1 MFLNVIFPFLFNMPS
16 SSSAS
21 IFKGKEKNVIDYK
34 TVIA

>member
-16 SSSAS
+16 FSAS
-21 IFKGKEKNVIDYK
+21 IFKGKETNVIDYK

>member
-16 SSSAS
+16 LSAS
-21 IFKGKEKNVIDYK
+21 IFKGKETNFVDYK

>member
-1 MFLNVIFPFLFNMPS
+1 MFLNVIFPFLFNPLS
-16 SSSAS
+16 LSAS